1 MNDPINSLLERYLI
15 NGGLM
20 MTPLV
25 LCSFLAVGYAMQGMI
40 RLRRKRVMPPDLL
53 AQARLAST
61 PVARRS
67 FIMSMRGASSP
78 LGRSVWF
85 ALKDFIARDEAPDL
99 AEVDA
104 LVEDATAQAA
114 DEMLDALG
122 GLGTIYTVAP
132 LLGLLGT
139 VHGMIETFYHFGVSN
154 EKSITA
160 LGGYISQALIATLW
174 GLGIAIPTYMAMQW
188 LQGKIRRYE
197 RMGLPVAARELIV
210 TLYAT
215 SEEVAADGASPVG
228 TFTAA
233 SRRSSETRP
242 QAQA

>member
-1 MNDPINSLLERYLI
+1 
-15 NGGLM
+15 
-20 MTPLV
+20 
-25 LCSFLAVGYAMQGMI
+25 
-40 RLRRKRVMPPDLL
+40 MPPELL

-67 FIMSMRGASSP
+67 FIMSMRGAASP

-85 ALKDFIARDEAPDL
+85 ALKDFIVQDEAPNL

-114 DEMLDALG
+114 DEMHDALG

-139 VHGMIETFYHFGVSN
+139 VHGMIETFYHFGASN

-197 RMGLPVAARELIV
+197 RTELPVAAREMIV
-210 TLYAT
+210 TLYASAAEV
-215 SEEVAADGASPVG
+215 SEESAPPIG

-233 SRRSSETRP
+233 NRRSSEPRSR
-242 QAQA
+242 AQA